1 VARDAPFS
9 MSAIVRIALL
19 CLALAAHGAQA
30 QQTLDVPFVGTPPV
44 VVDAMLALGQVGAD
58 DYVIDLGCGDGRLV
72 IAAARQRGARG
83 YGVDLDS
90 ALIHA
95 ARQAAE
101 RAGMQG
107 RVAFDVKNLYVTDI
121 ARASVLTLYL
131 FPRVN
136 LDLRPRLFRE
146 LKPGTRVVSHEFD
159 FGNWR
164 PDAQVTVDVPDKP
177 YGPPRST
184 VYLWIVP
191 ADASGRWVW
200 RLPGRGEA
208 SYEATCDQTFQELR
222 ATQGAGGH
230 RIVGARLRGD
240 EITFTLESGG
250 AVERYRGRIDGD
262 RISGTVATR
271 EGEYSWAASR
281 VARGRMNI
289 EAEQARPAISN
300 LRRMGDRPYAHVS
313 PFPPLGKGRG

>member
-1 VARDAPFS
+1 
-9 MSAIVRIALL
+9 MSAIVRIVLL
-19 CLALAAHGAQA
+19 CLAFAAHGARA

-101 RAGMQG
+101 RAGVQG

-121 ARASVLTLYL
+121 AGASVLTLYL

-200 RLPGRGEA
+200 RLPGHGDET
-208 SYEATCDQTFQELR
+208 YEATFAQTFQDVHAAPDPGKR
-222 ATQGAGGH
+222 RIIDAT
-230 RIVGARLRGD
+230 LRGD
-240 EITFTLESGG
+240 ELAFVLDTGQ
-250 AVERYRGRIDGD
+250 AQQRYRGRIYGD
-262 RISGTVATR
+262 RISGTVVTR
-271 EGEYSWAASR
+271 EGEYSWTAGR
-281 VARGRMNI
+281 VAHGKMDI
-289 EAEQARPAISN
+289 EAEQAR
-300 LRRMGDRPYAHVS
+300 RPGLIARES
-313 PFPPLGKGRG
+313 R